1 MANIMERLTADNKV
15 KYTARVR
22 VKAFPQQTARFDRKI
37 DAKLWMQK
45 TEAEISEGKYSSQA
59 KSKKHNFEDLAQRYI
74 KTILKT
80 KSPKVQVQYKQQLGK
95 WCSMIGEITLD
106 QITPSL
112 LSDCRDKLSDE
123 ITTRG
128 QLRTNAGVNRYMA
141 CL

>member
-1 MANIMERLTADNKV
+1 MANIMERLTADNKI

-22 VKAFPQQTARFDRKI
+22 VKGFPQQTATFDRI
-37 DAKLWMQK
+37 TDAKLWMQK
-45 TEAEISEGKYSSQA
+45 TEAEIREGKYSSRA
-59 KSKKHNFEDLAQRYI
+59 KSKKNNFEDLAHRYI

-80 KSPKVQVQYKQQLGK
+80 KSPKVHVQYKQQLGK
-95 WCSMIGEITLD
+95 WCTMIGEITLD

-112 LSDCRDKLSDE
+112 LSESRDKLSGE